1 MVQYGMTVVFRYR
14 HRDVTAEEVQF
25 LRELIAVNPGVSRRK
40 LSAMVCEAWNW
51 RQENGVLR
59 DQLCRS
65 LMLALDR
72 AELIKLPP
80 VKRKVTNW
88 LVLRRAP
95 QPVEVDRT
103 PIRTTLAELRRREPL
118 QFYQVRRTAQ
128 EPQFDWL
135 IASEHYLGF
144 SRPVGENLRFM
155 VFAGMQP
162 VALFAWSSAPRHLGP
177 RDRYIG
183 WSKEQRLQGIRHV
196 AYNTRYLVLPWIQV
210 PHLASHLLSRMT
222 GMLSQE
228 WQKVYGHPVYLA
240 ETFVDPERHRGTCY
254 RAANWVD
261 LGRTQGLGKDSRTG
275 KPDRSLKDVLVLPL
289 TKDFR
294 ERLTA

>member
-1 MVQYGMTVVFRYR
+1 MVVVFRYR
-14 HRDVTAEEVQF
+14 HRDVTADEVQF
-25 LRELIAVNPGVSRRK
+25 LRELIAAHPGVSRRK

-65 LMLALDR
+65 LMLELHR
-72 AELIKLPP
+72 AGLIELPP
-80 VKRKVTNW
+80 IKRKVTNW
-88 LVLRRAP
+88 LVLRRPP

-103 PIRTTLAELRRREPL
+103 PIRASLADLRRHVAL

-135 IASEHYLGF
+135 MASEHYLGF
-144 SRPVGENLRFM
+144 SRPVGENLKFV

-162 VALFAWSSAPRHLGP
+162 VALFAWSSAPRHLAP

-183 WSKEQRLQGIRHV
+183 WSKEQRLKGVRYV
-196 AYNTRYLVLPWIQV
+196 AYNTRYLIPRWIEV

-222 GMLSQE
+222 RMLSQE
-228 WQKVYGHPVYLA
+228 WQKMYGHPVYFA
-240 ETFVDPERHRGTCY
+240 ETFVDPALHRGTCY

-261 LGRTQGLGKDSRTG
+261 MGRTQGLGKDSRTG
-275 KPDRSLKDVLVLPL
+275 VPDRSLKDVLGLAL
-289 TKDFR
+289 TPDFR
-294 ERLTA
+294 EKLCP